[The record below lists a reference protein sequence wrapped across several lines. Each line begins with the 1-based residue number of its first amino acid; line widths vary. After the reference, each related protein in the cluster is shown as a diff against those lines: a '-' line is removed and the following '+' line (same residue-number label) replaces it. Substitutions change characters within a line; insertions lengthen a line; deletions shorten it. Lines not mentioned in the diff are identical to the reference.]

1 MQELQKQELSR
12 ELIKQINEIQMQIG
26 YIKIQDKKDDYSF
39 NSEAA
44 IEELEK
50 KQLEISGFESI
61 EKMHKAIGRFYH
73 GELELDSDWGIRYSQ
88 LRRGLLKEE
97 EMKPLLGNHAH
108 ALVQRLGWLA
118 DGGDWLEQMYYMR
131 LLIEILE
138 DRPYGQG
145 LFKHVPEEKDEKL
158 SDESKEVA
166 VGGYHV
172 WNGAKKDVNYHINID
187 SGIYLFEIMK
197 ILEDHGFVVHV
208 VDPLSVKSASYFSED
223 FQSVREVSRKGYLGL
238 RVDVRKYSN
247 YHKEP
252 EIELHI

>member
-88 LRRGLLKEE
+88 RYQK
-97 EMKPLLGNHAH
+97 
-108 ALVQRLGWLA
+108 V
-118 DGGDWLEQMYYMR
+118 
-131 LLIEILE
+131 
-138 DRPYGQG
+138 RPYQKLK
-145 LFKHVPEEKDEKL
+145 LFKLYTK
-158 SDESKEVA
+158 SMT
-166 VGGYHV
+166 
-172 WNGAKKDVNYHINID
+172 KKIPI
-187 SGIYLFEIMK
+187 
-197 ILEDHGFVVHV
+197 
-208 VDPLSVKSASYFSED
+208 
-223 FQSVREVSRKGYLGL
+223 R
-238 RVDVRKYSN
+238 
-247 YHKEP
+247 
-252 EIELHI
+252 